1 MNDPRHRGLLNGAR
15 LNMHFRHDSSSV
27 NVRAIAT
34 LVLAAAALT
43 GCADAPAGL
52 DPSARGAI
60 TEASNISSRDL
71 GSDGPG
77 AVYALTNA
85 GAEARALSLFTLRAS
100 SVAVDTSLGSAPA
113 SPSCRS

>member
-1 MNDPRHRGLLNGAR
+1 
-15 LNMHFRHDSSSV
+15 MHFRHDSSSV

-43 GCADAPAGL
+43 GCADPPAGP

-77 AVYALTNA
+77 AVYTLTNA
-85 GAEARALSLFTLRAS
+85 GDGNSVVAFRRAEDGTLSPLGTFATGGRG
-100 SVAVDTSLGSAPA
+100 SVRERRRL
-113 SPSCRS
+113 